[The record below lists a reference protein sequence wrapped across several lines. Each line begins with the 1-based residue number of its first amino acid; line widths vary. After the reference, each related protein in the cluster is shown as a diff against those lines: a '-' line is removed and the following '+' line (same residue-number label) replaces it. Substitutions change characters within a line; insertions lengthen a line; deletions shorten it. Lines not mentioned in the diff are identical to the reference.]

1 MMNWAVIGL
10 VYAGAYAAL
19 MTALA
24 DQPSMRLIVGNAA
37 LMLPP
42 LAAMIGLLCASI
54 SAGKSAWAP
63 VYRGMAA
70 GMALAFAA
78 LIVLSWATVRG
89 DYQTGS
95 PSDIGWMLPFFFAA
109 WAASAA
115 PATPPAV
122 RGFAGAV
129 RPQSSPMLLFLAL
142 LAVPIVGYGSV
153 SVLSLG
159 PEIDR
164 MREVATAFTL
174 VCGIGLIMLRLRVE
188 RTAAEQAGQR
198 VRLLATACEQAGE
211 LIVIVERTGRVE
223 YANDAFCRATG
234 YAPDELLALAH
245 PHDAALR
252 ADLERTRFEAGRAV
266 RIVRNLLTFV
276 QQAPT
281 ERVLIDLNDVVKA
294 TTSVRAYELEL
305 AGIELRED
313 YAAAMP
319 LVLANRDE
327 IQQVLLSLIVNA
339 QQAMAD
345 GAGTRVLRVRTHMI
359 DADAVVDVH
368 DTGPGIPDAI
378 AGKIFEPFFSTRR
391 AGSGPGLGL
400 SLALGIAHA
409 HRGTLDLVPSTVG
422 TCFRLTLP
430 GAGFPGPALPHTP
443 ARAAFGG

>member
-54 SAGKSAWAP
+54 SAGRSAWAP

-188 RTAAEQAGQR
+188 RAASEQAGQR
-198 VRLLATACEQAGE
+198 ARLLATACEQAGE
-211 LIVIVERTGRVE
+211 LIVIGERSGRVE
-223 YANDAFCRATG
+223 F
-234 YAPDELLALAH
+234 ALAD
-245 PHDAALR
+245 PHAAALR
-252 ADLERTRFEAGRAV
+252 ADLERMRFDAGRTV

-294 TTSVRAYELEL
+294 TTAVRAYELEL

-313 YAAAMP
+313 YAAMMP

-345 GAGTRVLRVRTHMI
+345 SAGTRVLRVRTHMI